1 MRKCEKRVF
10 DSLPST
16 QIYLLEKLKNNE
28 LKAPVLIVAKNQ
40 SAGIGSRGN
49 IWESAKS
56 ALTFSLALN
65 ASDLPKDLPMQASA
79 LYLGFLFKEVL
90 KELGSKTWLKWPND
104 LYLGGQKIGGVL
116 VNIYKGMRVCGIG
129 VNRVSTKWACLD
141 IGISDDWI
149 IIEGFLKKIEEN
161 LFWGEVLSKYALEF
175 HRSNSFN
182 FHNDRGEAVS
192 LKDAEL
198 LEDGRI
204 CIKGKIYDR
213 M

>member
-1 MRKCEKRVF
+1 MKQCEKRVF
-10 DSLPST
+10 ESLPST
-16 QIYLLEKLKNNE
+16 QTYLLEKLKSNE
-28 LKAPVLIVAKNQ
+28 LKAPVLVLAKNQ

-49 IWESAKS
+49 IWEGVKS

-65 ASDLPKDLPMQASA
+65 ASDLPNDLPVQANA

-90 KELGSKTWLKWPND
+90 KELGSQTWLKWPND
-104 LYLGGQKIGGVL
+104 LYLGSQKIGGVL
-116 VNIYKGMRVCGIG
+116 VNVYKGMRVCGIG

-141 IGISDDWI
+141 IGISDDL

-175 HRSNSFN
+175 HRSNSFS
-182 FHNDRGEAVS
+182 FHNDWGEVMS

>member
-1 MRKCEKRVF
+1 MKQCEKRVF

-16 QIYLLEKLKNNE
+16 QIYLLEKLKSNE
-28 LKAPVLIVAKNQ
+28 LKAPILVLAKNQ
-40 SAGIGSRGN
+40 STGIGSRGN

-65 ASDLPKDLPMQASA
+65 ASDLPKDLPMQANA

-104 LYLGGQKIGGVL
+104 LYLGGQKIGGVM
-116 VNIYKGMRVCGIG
+116 VNVYKGMRVCGIG

-141 IGISDDWI
+141 IGISDDW

>member
-1 MRKCEKRVF
+1 MKKCEKRVF

-16 QIYLLEKLKNNE
+16 QTYLLEKLKSNE
-28 LKAPVLIVAKNQ
+28 LKAPVLVLAKNQ

-49 IWESAKS
+49 IWEIVES

-90 KELGSKTWLKWPND
+90 KELGSQTWLKWPND

-141 IGISDDWI
+141 IGASDDWI
-149 IIEGFLKKIEEN
+149 IESFLKKIEEN

-182 FHNDRGEAVS
+182 FHNDWGEAVS

-198 LEDGRI
+198 LEDGRVL
-204 CIKGKIYDR
+204 IKGKIYDR

>member
-1 MRKCEKRVF
+1 MKQCEKRVF

-16 QIYLLEKLKNNE
+16 QTYLLEKLKSNE
-28 LKAPVLIVAKNQ
+28 LKAPVLVLAKNQ

-49 IWESAKS
+49 IWEIVES

-90 KELGSKTWLKWPND
+90 KELGSQTWLKWPND

-141 IGISDDWI
+141 IGASDDW

-182 FHNDRGEAVS
+182 FHNDWGEAVS

-198 LEDGRI
+198 LEDGRVL
-204 CIKGKIYDR
+204 IKGKIYDR

>member
-1 MRKCEKRVF
+1 MRQCEKRVF

-28 LKAPVLIVAKNQ
+28 LKAPILIVAKNQ
-40 SAGIGSRGN
+40 STGIGSRGN
-49 IWESAKS
+49 IWEGTKS

-65 ASDLPKDLPMQASA
+65 ASDLPKDLPVQANA

-90 KELGSKTWLKWPND
+90 KELGSQTWLKWPND

-116 VNIYKGMRVCGIG
+116 VNAYKDMRVCGIG

-141 IGISDDWI
+141 IGISDDL

-175 HRSNSFN
+175 HRNDSFS
-182 FHNDRGEAVS
+182 FHNDWGEAVS
-192 LKDAEL
+192 LKDAQL

>member
-1 MRKCEKRVF
+1 MKQCEKRVF
-10 DSLPST
+10 ESLPST
-16 QIYLLEKLKNNE
+16 QTYLLEKLKSNE
-28 LKAPVLIVAKNQ
+28 LKAPVLVLAKNQ

-49 IWESAKS
+49 IWEGVES

-65 ASDLPKDLPMQASA
+65 ASDLPKDLPMQANA

-90 KELGSKTWLKWPND
+90 KELGSQTWLKWPND
-104 LYLGGQKIGGVL
+104 LYLGDQKIGGVL
-116 VNIYKGMRVCGIG
+116 VNVYKGMRVCGIG

-141 IGISDDWI
+141 IGASDDW

-175 HRSNSFN
+175 HRSNSFS
-182 FHNDRGEAVS
+182 FHNDWGEAVS

-198 LEDGRI
+198 LEDGRV

>member
-16 QIYLLEKLKNNE
+16 QTYLLEKLKSNE
-28 LKAPVLIVAKNQ
+28 FKAPVLIVAKNQ

-49 IWESAKS
+49 IWEGVKS

-65 ASDLPKDLPMQASA
+65 ASDLPKDLPMQANA

-90 KELGSKTWLKWPND
+90 KELGSQTWLKWPND

-116 VNIYKGMRVCGIG
+116 VNVYKDMRVCGIG
-129 VNRVSTKWACLD
+129 VNRVSNKWACLD
-141 IGISDDWI
+141 IDISDDWI
-149 IIEGFLKKIEEN
+149 IESFLKKIEEN

-175 HRSNSFN
+175 RKNHSFS
-182 FHNDRGEAVS
+182 FHNDWGEAVS

-204 CIKGKIYDR
+204 LIKDKIYSR

>member
-1 MRKCEKRVF
+1 MRQCEKRVF
-10 DSLPST
+10 ESLPST
-16 QIYLLEKLKNNE
+16 QTYLLEKLKNNE
-28 LKAPVLIVAKNQ
+28 LKAPILIVAKNQ

-49 IWESAKS
+49 IWEGVKS

-65 ASDLPKDLPMQASA
+65 ASDLPKDLPMQANA

-90 KELGSKTWLKWPND
+90 KELGSQTWLKWPND

-116 VNIYKGMRVCGIG
+116 VNAYKDMRVCGIG
-129 VNRVSTKWACLD
+129 VNRVSIKWACLD
-141 IGISDDWI
+141 IGTSDDLI
-149 IIEGFLKKIEEN
+149 MEGFLKKIEEN

-175 HRSNSFN
+175 HRNDSFS
-182 FHNDRGEAVS
+182 FHNDWGEAMS

-198 LEDGRI
+198 LEDGRV

>member
-1 MRKCEKRVF
+1 MKQCEKRVF
-10 DSLPST
+10 ESLPST
-16 QIYLLEKLKNNE
+16 QTYLLEKLKSNE
-28 LKAPVLIVAKNQ
+28 LKAPVLVLAKNQ

-90 KELGSKTWLKWPND
+90 KELGSQTWLKWPND
-104 LYLGGQKIGGVL
+104 LYLGDQKIGGVL
-116 VNIYKGMRVCGIG
+116 VNVYKGMRVCGIG

-141 IGISDDWI
+141 IGASDDW

-182 FHNDRGEAVS
+182 FHNDWGEAVS

>member
-1 MRKCEKRVF
+1 MKQCEKRVF

-16 QIYLLEKLKNNE
+16 QTYLLEKLKSNE
-28 LKAPVLIVAKNQ
+28 LKAPVLVLAKNQ

-49 IWESAKS
+49 IWESTKS

-90 KELGSKTWLKWPND
+90 KELGSQTWLKWPND

-116 VNIYKGMRVCGIG
+116 VNVYKGMRVCGIG

-141 IGISDDWI
+141 IGASDDW

-182 FHNDRGEAVS
+182 FHNDWGEAVS

-198 LEDGRI
+198 LEDGRV

>member
-1 MRKCEKRVF
+1 MKKCEKRVF
-10 DSLPST
+10 ESLPST
-16 QIYLLEKLKNNE
+16 QIYLLEKLKSNE
-28 LKAPVLIVAKNQ
+28 LKAPVLVLAKNQ

-49 IWESAKS
+49 IWEGVES

-65 ASDLPKDLPMQASA
+65 ASDLPKDLPMQANA

-90 KELGSKTWLKWPND
+90 KELGSQTWLKWPND

-116 VNIYKGMRVCGIG
+116 VNVYKDMRVCGIG

-141 IGISDDWI
+141 IGVSDDWI
-149 IIEGFLKKIEEN
+149 VEGFLKKIEEN

-175 HRSNSFN
+175 HRSNSFS
-182 FHNDRGEAVS
+182 FHNDWGEAMS

-198 LEDGRI
+198 LEDGRV

>member
-1 MRKCEKRVF
+1 MKQCEKRVF
-10 DSLPST
+10 ESLPST
-16 QIYLLEKLKNNE
+16 QIYLLEKLKSNE
-28 LKAPVLIVAKNQ
+28 LKAPVLVLAKNQ
-40 SAGIGSRGN
+40 STGIGSRGN
-49 IWESAKS
+49 IWEGTKS

-65 ASDLPKDLPMQASA
+65 ASDLPKDLPVQANA

-90 KELGSKTWLKWPND
+90 KELGSQTWLKWPND
-104 LYLGGQKIGGVL
+104 LYLGDQKIGGVL
-116 VNIYKGMRVCGIG
+116 INIYKGMRVCGIG

-141 IGISDDWI
+141 IGASDDW

-175 HRSNSFN
+175 HRSNSFS
-182 FHNDRGEAVS
+182 FHNDWGELVS

>member
-10 DSLPST
+10 ESLPST
-16 QIYLLEKLKNNE
+16 QTYLLEKLKSNE
-28 LKAPVLIVAKNQ
+28 LKAPVLVLAKNQ

-116 VNIYKGMRVCGIG
+116 VNVYKGMRVCGIG
-129 VNRVSTKWACLD
+129 VNRVSDKWACLD
-141 IGISDDWI
+141 IGTSDDW

-161 LFWGEVLSKYALEF
+161 LFWWEVLSKYALEF

-182 FHNDRGEAVS
+182 FHNDWGEAVS

>member
-1 MRKCEKRVF
+1 MKQCEKRVF
-10 DSLPST
+10 ESLPST
-16 QIYLLEKLKNNE
+16 QTYLLEKLKSNE
-28 LKAPVLIVAKNQ
+28 LKAPVLVLAKNQ

-56 ALTFSLALN
+56 ALTFSLALD

-90 KELGSKTWLKWPND
+90 KELGSQAWLKWPND
-104 LYLGGQKIGGVL
+104 LYLGDQKIGGVL

-149 IIEGFLKKIEEN
+149 IEGFLKKIEEN

-182 FHNDRGEAVS
+182 FHNDCGEAVS

-198 LEDGRI
+198 LEDGRV

>member
-1 MRKCEKRVF
+1 MRQCEKRVF

-16 QIYLLEKLKNNE
+16 QTYLLEKLKNNE
-28 LKAPVLIVAKNQ
+28 LKAPILIVAKNQ

-49 IWESAKS
+49 IWEGAKS

-65 ASDLPKDLPMQASA
+65 ANDLPNDLPMQANA

-90 KELGSKTWLKWPND
+90 KELGSQTWLKWPND
-104 LYLGGQKIGGVL
+104 LYLEDQKIGGVL
-116 VNIYKGMRVCGIG
+116 VNVYKDMRVCGIG

-141 IGISDDWI
+141 IGVSDDWI
-149 IIEGFLKKIEEN
+149 VEGFLKKIEEN

-175 HRSNSFN
+175 HRSNSFS
-182 FHNDRGEAVS
+182 FHNDWGEAVS

-198 LEDGRI
+198 LEDGRV

>member
-10 DSLPST
+10 ESLPST
-16 QIYLLEKLKNNE
+16 QTYLLEKLKSNE
-28 LKAPVLIVAKNQ
+28 LKAPVLVLAKNQ

-49 IWESAKS
+49 IWESVES

-90 KELGSKTWLKWPND
+90 KELGSQTWLKWPND

-116 VNIYKGMRVCGIG
+116 VNVYKGMRVCGIG
-129 VNRVSTKWACLD
+129 ANRVSTKWACLD
-141 IGISDDWI
+141 IGISDDL

-182 FHNDRGEAVS
+182 FHNDWGEAVS
-192 LKDAEL
+192 LKDAKL
-198 LEDGRI
+198 LEDGRV

>member
-1 MRKCEKRVF
+1 MKQCEKRVF

-16 QIYLLEKLKNNE
+16 QTYLLEKLKSNE

-49 IWESAKS
+49 IWEGVES

-129 VNRVSTKWACLD
+129 VNRVSDKWACLD

-149 IIEGFLKKIEEN
+149 IEGFLKRIEEN

-175 HRSNSFN
+175 HRSNSFS
-182 FHNDRGEAVS
+182 FHNDCGEAVS

-204 CIKGKIYDR
+204 LIKDKIYDR
-213 M
+213 I

>member
-1 MRKCEKRVF
+1 MKKCEKRVF

-16 QIYLLEKLKNNE
+16 QTYLLEKLKSNE
-28 LKAPVLIVAKNQ
+28 LKAPVLVLAKNQ

-49 IWESAKS
+49 IWEGVES

-65 ASDLPKDLPMQASA
+65 ASDLPKDLPMQANA

-90 KELGSKTWLKWPND
+90 KELGYQTWLKWPND

-116 VNIYKGMRVCGIG
+116 VNAYKDMRVCGIG
-129 VNRVSTKWACLD
+129 VNKVSTKWACLD
-141 IGISDDWI
+141 IGASDDW

-175 HRSNSFN
+175 HKNNSFS
-182 FHNDRGEAVS
+182 FHNDCGEAVS

-198 LEDGRI
+198 LEDGRV

>member
-1 MRKCEKRVF
+1 MRQCEKRVF
-10 DSLPST
+10 ESLPST
-16 QIYLLEKLKNNE
+16 QTYLLEKLKNDA
-28 LKAPVLIVAKNQ
+28 LKAPVLVLSKNQ

-49 IWESAKS
+49 IWEGTKS

-65 ASDLPKDLPMQASA
+65 ASDLPKDLPMQANA

-90 KELGSKTWLKWPND
+90 KELGSQTWLKWPND
-104 LYLGGQKIGGVL
+104 LYLGSQKIGGVL
-116 VNIYKGMRVCGIG
+116 VNVYKDMRVCGIG
-129 VNRVSTKWACLD
+129 VNRVSKKWACLD
-141 IGISDDWI
+141 IGISDDL

-175 HRSNSFN
+175 HRNDSFS
-182 FHNDRGEAVS
+182 FHNDWGELVS

>member
-1 MRKCEKRVF
+1 MRQCEKRVF

-16 QIYLLEKLKNNE
+16 QIYLLEKLKSNE

-49 IWESAKS
+49 IWEGVES

-65 ASDLPKDLPMQASA
+65 ASDLPNDLPVQANA

-90 KELGSKTWLKWPND
+90 KELGSQTWLKWPND

-116 VNIYKGMRVCGIG
+116 VNIYKDMRVCGIG
-129 VNRVSTKWACLD
+129 VNRVSKKWACLD
-141 IGISDDWI
+141 IGTSDDLI
-149 IIEGFLKKIEEN
+149 MEGFLKKIEEN

-175 HRSNSFN
+175 HRNDSFS
-182 FHNDRGEAVS
+182 FHNDWGEAMS
-192 LKDAEL
+192 LRDAEL

-204 CIKGKIYDR
+204 CINDKIYSR
-213 M
+213 I

>member
-1 MRKCEKRVF
+1 MRQCEKRVF

-28 LKAPVLIVAKNQ
+28 LKAPVLVLAKNQ

-49 IWESAKS
+49 IWEGTKS

-65 ASDLPKDLPMQASA
+65 ASDLPKDLPMQANA

-90 KELGSKTWLKWPND
+90 KELGSQTWLKWPND
-104 LYLGGQKIGGVL
+104 LYLGDQKIGGVL
-116 VNIYKGMRVCGIG
+116 VNIYKDMRVCGIG
-129 VNRVSTKWACLD
+129 VNRVSKKWACLD
-141 IGISDDWI
+141 IGASDDLI
-149 IIEGFLKKIEEN
+149 MEGFLKKIEEN
-161 LFWGEVLSKYALEF
+161 LFWGEVLSKYELEF
-175 HRSNSFN
+175 HRSNSFS
-182 FHNDRGEAVS
+182 FHNDWGEAMS
-192 LKDAEL
+192 LRDAEL

>member
-16 QIYLLEKLKNNE
+16 QTYLLEKLKNNE

-49 IWESAKS
+49 IWDGTKS

-65 ASDLPKDLPMQASA
+65 ASDLPNDLPVQANA

-90 KELGSKTWLKWPND
+90 KELGSQTWLKWPND

-141 IGISDDWI
+141 IGASDDLI
-149 IIEGFLKKIEEN
+149 MEGFLKKIEEN

-175 HRSNSFN
+175 HRSNSFS
-182 FHNDRGEAVS
+182 FHNDWGEAMS
-192 LKDAEL
+192 LKDAQL

>member
-16 QIYLLEKLKNNE
+16 QTYLLEKLKSNE
-28 LKAPVLIVAKNQ
+28 LKAPVLVLAKNQ

-49 IWESAKS
+49 IWEGVES

-90 KELGSKTWLKWPND
+90 KELGSQTWLKWPND

-141 IGISDDWI
+141 IGISDDL

-182 FHNDRGEAVS
+182 FHNDWGEAVS

>member
-1 MRKCEKRVF
+1 MKKCEKRVF

-16 QIYLLEKLKNNE
+16 QTYLLEKLKSNE
-28 LKAPVLIVAKNQ
+28 LKAPVLVLAKNQ

-49 IWESAKS
+49 IWEIVES

-90 KELGSKTWLKWPND
+90 KELGSQTWLKWPND

-141 IGISDDWI
+141 IGASDDW

-182 FHNDRGEAVS
+182 FHNDWGEAVS

-198 LEDGRI
+198 LEDGRVL
-204 CIKGKIYDR
+204 IKGKIYDR

>member
-1 MRKCEKRVF
+1 MKQCEKRVF
-10 DSLPST
+10 ESLPST
-16 QIYLLEKLKNNE
+16 QIYLLEKLKSNE
-28 LKAPVLIVAKNQ
+28 LKAPVLVLAKNQ

-49 IWESAKS
+49 IWEGAKS

-65 ASDLPKDLPMQASA
+65 ASDLPNDLPMQANA

-90 KELGSKTWLKWPND
+90 KELGSQTWLKWPND

-116 VNIYKGMRVCGIG
+116 VNAYKDMRVCGIG

-141 IGISDDWI
+141 IGASDDWI
-149 IIEGFLKKIEEN
+149 IESFLKKIEEN

-175 HRSNSFN
+175 HKNHSFS
-182 FHNDRGEAVS
+182 FHNDWGELVS
-192 LKDAEL
+192 LKDAQL
-198 LEDGRI
+198 LEDGRV

>member
-1 MRKCEKRVF
+1 MKQCEKRVF

-16 QIYLLEKLKNNE
+16 QIYLLEKLKSNE
-28 LKAPVLIVAKNQ
+28 LKAPVLVLAKNQ

-49 IWESAKS
+49 IWESTKS

-90 KELGSKTWLKWPND
+90 KELGSQTWLKWPND

-116 VNIYKGMRVCGIG
+116 VNVYKGMRVCGIG
-129 VNRVSTKWACLD
+129 VNRVSDKWACLD
-141 IGISDDWI
+141 IGTSDDW

-161 LFWGEVLSKYALEF
+161 LFWWEVLSKYALEF

-182 FHNDRGEAVS
+182 FHNDWGEAVS

>member
-1 MRKCEKRVF
+1 MKQCEKRVF
-10 DSLPST
+10 ESLPST
-16 QIYLLEKLKNNE
+16 QTYLLEKLKSNE
-28 LKAPVLIVAKNQ
+28 LKAPVLVLAKNQ

-49 IWESAKS
+49 IWESTKS

-90 KELGSKTWLKWPND
+90 KELGSQTWLKWPND
-104 LYLGGQKIGGVL
+104 LYLGDQKIGGVL

-141 IGISDDWI
+141 IGASDNW

-182 FHNDRGEAVS
+182 FHNDWGEAVS

>member
-10 DSLPST
+10 ESLPST
-16 QIYLLEKLKNNE
+16 QIYLLEKLKSNE
-28 LKAPVLIVAKNQ
+28 LKAPVLVLAKNQ

-49 IWESAKS
+49 IWEGTKS

-90 KELGSKTWLKWPND
+90 KELGSQTWLKWPND

-116 VNIYKGMRVCGIG
+116 VNVYKGMRVCGIG

-141 IGISDDWI
+141 IGASDDWI
-149 IIEGFLKKIEEN
+149 MESFLKKIEEN

-175 HRSNSFN
+175 HRSNSFS
-182 FHNDRGEAVS
+182 FHNDWGEAVS

-198 LEDGRI
+198 LEDSSV

>member
-1 MRKCEKRVF
+1 MKQCEKRVF
-10 DSLPST
+10 ESLPST
-16 QIYLLEKLKNNE
+16 QIYLLEKLKSNE
-28 LKAPVLIVAKNQ
+28 LKAPVLVLAKNQ

-49 IWESAKS
+49 IWEGVES

-65 ASDLPKDLPMQASA
+65 ASDLPKDLPMQANA

-129 VNRVSTKWACLD
+129 VNRVSDKWACLD
-141 IGISDDWI
+141 IGISDDW

-175 HRSNSFN
+175 HRSNSFS
-182 FHNDRGEAVS
+182 FHNDCGEAVS

-204 CIKGKIYDR
+204 LIKDKIYDR
-213 M
+213 I

>member
-16 QIYLLEKLKNNE
+16 QTYLLEKLKNNE

-49 IWESAKS
+49 IWEGTKS

-65 ASDLPKDLPMQASA
+65 ASDLPKDLPVQANA

-90 KELGSKTWLKWPND
+90 KELSSQTWLKWPND
-104 LYLGGQKIGGVL
+104 LYLGDQKIGGVL

-141 IGISDDWI
+141 IGVSDDW

-175 HRSNSFN
+175 HRNDSFS
-182 FHNDRGEAVS
+182 FHNDWGELVS

-198 LEDGRI
+198 LEDGRV

>member
-10 DSLPST
+10 ESLPST
-16 QIYLLEKLKNNE
+16 QTYLLEKLKSNE
-28 LKAPVLIVAKNQ
+28 LKAPVLVLAKNQ

-49 IWESAKS
+49 IWESTKS

-90 KELGSKTWLKWPND
+90 KELGSQAWLKWPND

-116 VNIYKGMRVCGIG
+116 VNVYKGMRVCGIG

-141 IGISDDWI
+141 IGISDDL

-182 FHNDRGEAVS
+182 FHNDWGEAMS

>member
-1 MRKCEKRVF
+1 MKKCEKRVF

-16 QIYLLEKLKNNE
+16 QTYLLEKLKSNE

-49 IWESAKS
+49 IWEGVES

-90 KELGSKTWLKWPND
+90 KELGSQTWLKWPND

-129 VNRVSTKWACLD
+129 VNRVSKKWACLD
-141 IGISDDWI
+141 IGISDDW

-161 LFWGEVLSKYALEF
+161 LFWGKVLSKYALEF
-175 HRSNSFN
+175 HRSNSFS
-182 FHNDRGEAVS
+182 FHNDCGEAVS

-198 LEDGRI
+198 LEDGRV

>member
-1 MRKCEKRVF
+1 MKQCEKRVF
-10 DSLPST
+10 ESLPST
-16 QIYLLEKLKNNE
+16 QTYLLEKLKSNE
-28 LKAPVLIVAKNQ
+28 LKAPVLVLAKNQ

-49 IWESAKS
+49 IWEGTKS

-90 KELGSKTWLKWPND
+90 KELGSQTWLKWPND

-141 IGISDDWI
+141 IDASDDW

-182 FHNDRGEAVS
+182 FHNDWGEAMS

>member
-1 MRKCEKRVF
+1 MKQCEKRVF

-16 QIYLLEKLKNNE
+16 QTYLLEKLKSNE
-28 LKAPVLIVAKNQ
+28 LKAPVLVLAKNQ

-49 IWESAKS
+49 IWEGVESS
-56 ALTFSLALN
+56 LTFSLALN

-90 KELGSKTWLKWPND
+90 KELGSQTWLKWPND

-129 VNRVSTKWACLD
+129 VNRVSDKWACLD
-141 IGISDDWI
+141 IGISDDW

-175 HRSNSFN
+175 HKNNSFS
-182 FHNDRGEAVS
+182 FHNDCGEAVS

-198 LEDGRI
+198 LEDGRV

>member
-10 DSLPST
+10 ESLPST

-28 LKAPVLIVAKNQ
+28 LKVPVLVLAKNQ

-49 IWESAKS
+49 IWEGVES

-90 KELGSKTWLKWPND
+90 KELGSQTWLKWPND

-141 IGISDDWI
+141 IGASDNW

-182 FHNDRGEAVS
+182 FHNDWGEAVS

>member
-1 MRKCEKRVF
+1 MKQCEKRVF

-16 QIYLLEKLKNNE
+16 QTYLLEKLKSNE
-28 LKAPVLIVAKNQ
+28 LKAPILVLAKNQ

-65 ASDLPKDLPMQASA
+65 ASDLPKDLPMQANA

-90 KELGSKTWLKWPND
+90 KELGSQTWLKWPND
-104 LYLGGQKIGGVL
+104 LYLGGQKIGGVM
-116 VNIYKGMRVCGIG
+116 VNVYKGMRVCGIG

-141 IGISDDWI
+141 IGISDDW

>member
-16 QIYLLEKLKNNE
+16 QIYLLEKLKSNE
-28 LKAPVLIVAKNQ
+28 LKAPVLVLAKNQ

-49 IWESAKS
+49 VWEGTKS

-65 ASDLPKDLPMQASA
+65 ASDLPKDLPMQANA

-90 KELGSKTWLKWPND
+90 KELGSQAWLKWPND

-141 IGISDDWI
+141 IGASDDL

-175 HRSNSFN
+175 HRSNSFS
-182 FHNDRGEAVS
+182 FHNDWGELVS

-198 LEDGRI
+198 LEDGRV

>member
-1 MRKCEKRVF
+1 MKQCEKRVF
-10 DSLPST
+10 ESLPST
-16 QIYLLEKLKNNE
+16 QTYLLEKLKSNE
-28 LKAPVLIVAKNQ
+28 LKAPVLVLAKNQ

-49 IWESAKS
+49 IWEGAKS

-90 KELGSKTWLKWPND
+90 KELGSQTWLKWPND

-129 VNRVSTKWACLD
+129 VNRVSDKWACLD
-141 IGISDDWI
+141 IGTSDDW

-175 HRSNSFN
+175 HRSNSFS
-182 FHNDRGEAVS
+182 FHNDWGEAMS
-192 LKDAEL
+192 LKDAQL
-198 LEDGRI
+198 LEDGRV